1 MQMWLILIPAS
12 LPAESCGG
20 VVQGLNGTIESP
32 GFPHGYPNY
41 ANCTWLIITGE
52 RNRIQLTFVT
62 LALEEDFDIVSVY
75 DGQPLPG
82 NLKMRLD
89 FLPFISHLVSCFFF
103 LSPTVCPA
111 HICLPSSSS
120 NTHSLTALLV
130 FCLQKKSLDIWTTAH
145 WYVSFEYLTYVDW
158 REQSRPFPWVD
169 FLSAWISRWRTD
181 MVSVS
186 VASVQ
191 MEFVEVEI
199 LTLVLKDRES
209 VFFGLIPSGA
219 APHLSEEVSYSIS
232 LIVLLMTS

>member
-103 LSPTVCPA
+103 Y
-111 HICLPSSSS
+111 H
-120 NTHSLTALLV
+120 
-130 FCLQKKSLDIWTTAH
+130 
-145 WYVSFEYLTYVDW
+145 
-158 REQSRPFPWVD
+158 RPFVLLTSV
-169 FLSAWISRWRTD
+169 FLHHHQTLTRWQLYLS
-181 MVSVS
+181 SVS
-186 VASVQ
+186 
-191 MEFVEVEI
+191 
-199 LTLVLKDRES
+199 KKK
-209 VFFGLIPSGA
+209 PW
-219 APHLSEEVSYSIS
+219 HLDNSS
-232 LIVLLMTS
+232 LICELWILNLRRLTGTVSAFSLSRFSLRLNK

>member
-103 LSPTVCPA
+103 FITDRLSCSHLSSFIIIKHSLVDSSTCLLSP
-111 HICLPSSSS
+111 
-120 NTHSLTALLV
+120 
-130 FCLQKKSLDIWTTAH
+130 KKKPWHLDN
-145 WYVSFEYLTYVDW
+145 S
-158 REQSRPFPWVD
+158 
-169 FLSAWISRWRTD
+169 
-181 MVSVS
+181 
-186 VASVQ
+186 
-191 MEFVEVEI
+191 
-199 LTLVLKDRES
+199 
-209 VFFGLIPSGA
+209 
-219 APHLSEEVSYSIS
+219 S
-232 LIVLLMTS
+232 LICELWILNLRRLTGTVSAFSLSRFSLRLNK

>member
-1 MQMWLILIPAS
+1 MKTWLILIPAS

-103 LSPTVCPA
+103 ITDRLSCS
-111 HICLPSSSS
+111 HLSSFIIIK
-120 NTHSLTALLV
+120 HSLVDSSTCLLS
-130 FCLQKKSLDIWTTAH
+130 QKKSLDIWTTAH